1 MGRGTPLGRI
11 EPGGETESGRGG
23 VRIVD
28 TATCQ
33 RHVAAEPGVY
43 EVSITAYRTCSGM
56 CECDDPSEVCAVWYP
71 VELGD
76 PITIT
81 EMIDYPTPTTAAL
94 VLTDG

>member
-1 MGRGTPLGRI
+1 
-11 EPGGETESGRGG
+11 
-23 VRIVD
+23 
-28 TATCQ
+28 
-33 RHVAAEPGVY
+33 
-43 EVSITAYRTCSGM
+43 M
-56 CECDDPSEVCAVWYP
+56 CECDAPSEVCAVWYP